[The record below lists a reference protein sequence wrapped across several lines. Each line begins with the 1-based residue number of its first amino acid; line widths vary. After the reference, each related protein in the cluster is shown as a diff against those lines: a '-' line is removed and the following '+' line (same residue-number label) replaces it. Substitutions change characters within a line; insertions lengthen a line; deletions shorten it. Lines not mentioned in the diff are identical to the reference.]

1 MPLTTYSLYL
11 QKGAVV
17 ELVFTAM
24 KKKACANQ
32 SLSLLF
38 VFQFRL
44 RALNRCSKSDVFLKN
59 FWQLLQTFKEG
70 TFILEKVN

>member
-1 MPLTTYSLYL
+1 MPLTAYSLYL

-17 ELVFTAM
+17 ELVYTAM

-38 VFQFRL
+38 VFQFKL
-44 RALNRCSKSDVFLKN
+44 RALNMCSKSDFFLKN
-59 FWQLLQTFKEG
+59 FGSYCRHSKGEVLFWK
-70 TFILEKVN
+70 